1 MHYFEHEDREREL
14 EEFGEILYDSDFC
27 IAGYGEGCVNALMFL
42 KAYDKRIDNL
52 ILIRPL
58 IDEWLSDALK
68 DIARKG
74 VRVEIFTAEEEVAP
88 KLKESLTKVSTLY
101 IFKNFKN
108 IR

>member
-1 MHYFEHEDREREL
+1 MRYFEHEDREREL
-14 EEFGEILYDSDFC
+14 EEFGGILCGGEFC
-27 IAGYGEGCVNALMFL
+27 VGGYGYGCADALMFL

-58 IDEWLSDALK
+58 IDKELLDGLK
-68 DIARKG
+68 DVAGKG
-74 VRVEIFTAEEEVAP
+74 VRSEIFTTEEEVAP